1 MLLFDILMGNDDK
14 VLSKIETILYSQN
27 NLISLAN
34 GKVGVNWVFKYL
46 TKKQQLLSKNTL
58 ADLVNDDEILKT
70 ESIELFKVGDIDFL
84 HGALGISY
92 YFLFDDENIDI
103 PYHNLII
110 DMLFESFEKNGMF
123 CYQNP
128 GIYSLGL
135 SHGLPSII
143 KYLIECYKRK
153 ISVEKSEKLIFSIVE
168 FILSNK
174 NGSEY
179 LSCFP
184 GVVNTMNF
192 NETRNSRLAW
202 CYGDLSL
209 SYILFQTS
217 IVFNIDS
224 LRIYSLEI
232 MYKCMKRKTLNESM
246 INDAGV
252 CHGSAG
258 VAHIFNRMWS
268 ITNDKKFRQATDF
281 WIKQTLEFGT
291 KINGKTEF
299 KKYNAKINEY
309 EINHSLLEGNAG
321 VGLVL
326 YSYLTGD
333 FSWDYCL
340 MLND

>member
-1 MLLFDILMGNDDK
+1 
-14 VLSKIETILYSQN
+14 
-27 NLISLAN
+27 
-34 GKVGVNWVFKYL
+34 
-46 TKKQQLLSKNTL
+46 
-58 ADLVNDDEILKT
+58 
-70 ESIELFKVGDIDFL
+70 
-84 HGALGISY
+84 
-92 YFLFDDENIDI
+92 
-103 PYHNLII
+103 
-110 DMLFESFEKNGMF
+110 
-123 CYQNP
+123 
-128 GIYSLGL
+128 
-135 SHGLPSII
+135 
-143 KYLIECYKRK
+143 
-153 ISVEKSEKLIFSIVE
+153 
-168 FILSNK
+168 
-174 NGSEY
+174 
-179 LSCFP
+179 
-184 GVVNTMNF
+184 
-192 NETRNSRLAW
+192 
-202 CYGDLSL
+202 
-209 SYILFQTS
+209 
-217 IVFNIDS
+217 
-224 LRIYSLEI
+224 
-232 MYKCMKRKTLNESM
+232 MKRKTLNESM